1 MALIR
6 LRLAAE
12 QRKHIV
18 KVQLALLRLLV
29 SQDTLQDL
37 LHLVAISV
45 TSVKMLLVANVQ
57 LVK

>member
-37 LHLVAISV
+37 LHLVATSA
-45 TSVKMLLVANVQ
+45 TSVKTLLVANVQ

>member
-1 MALIR
+1 MALIL

-29 SQDTLQDL
+29 SQDTQQDL
-37 LHLVAISV
+37 LLLVV
-45 TSVKMLLVANVQ
+45 TSVITAKTLLVANVQ

>member
-37 LHLVAISV
+37 LHLVATSV

>member
-37 LHLVAISV
+37 LHLVAISG

>member
-37 LHLVAISV
+37 LLPAV
-45 TSVKMLLVANVQ
+45 TSVITVRMLLVANVQ

>member
-1 MALIR
+1 MALIL
-6 LRLAAE
+6 LRLAVE
-12 QRKHIV
+12 QRKLIV

-37 LHLVAISV
+37 LHLVATSA
-45 TSVKMLLVANVQ
+45 TSVKTLLVANVQ